1 MPGGFYLLIGKAR
14 RLASLT
20 VSSRS
25 LPATRLKALHKD
37 LCFQRAFP
45 RTLDQGREAHNQL
58 GRYHEVP
65 GMRAAATRR
74 ELADSGI
81 AGTVVHYRFSFDVAR
96 WLARA
101 APGAVSIDWAELDD
115 TLALDAL
122 LHQVLQPAEEDWF
135 NSGYVTTRGWID
147 AARKGCKETDF
158 DWLLA
163 QLEDHRSRPFLR
175 ELYDTADIPLAW
187 DLGTDNWSK
196 SKNVFPVVRARAREN
211 LRPRPRQVKKE
222 IQRPVRSISR
232 LPHAH
237 GSQLINVA
245 MASLAARHR
254 ETYHFNFANPEEV
267 YLADVGEGIA
277 VAVFGLLPEYR
288 FALECTLGYL
298 ILSNGVPVGYGG
310 ASVLFKQVNTGI
322 NIFDEYRGSEAS
334 YLWVQVMRVYHAL
347 VGCTRF
353 IASSY
358 QIGGDNREALQSGA
372 FWFYYRLGYRPLD
385 ADVRRLAGSEEK
397 KRKRDRDYR
406 SSTKVLR
413 KLASSDMHLTLPGSA
428 MSEFFDEE
436 WLATSSRLA
445 SGALASV
452 CEEIRNA
459 AADRVASG
467 LLRDLGVRSFRN
479 WTSAEMKALRA
490 IAPYFAALHP
500 SDWSADAKRS
510 LRKILRAKGG
520 RHELV
525 YASLTAKN
533 DGLLQTFRQA
543 CIDAEMV

>member
-1 MPGGFYLLIGKAR
+1 M
-14 RLASLT
+14 
-20 VSSRS
+20 SSRS
-25 LPATRLKALHKD
+25 PSAARLKDLHKD

-45 RTLDQGREAHNQL
+45 KTRAQGREANDQL
-58 GRYHEVP
+58 VRYCETLDALA
-65 GMRAAATRR
+65 RAKR
-74 ELADSGI
+74 EQLADSGI

-96 WLARA
+96 WLARV
-101 APGAVSIDWAELDD
+101 APGAVSIDWAEFDD
-115 TLALDAL
+115 TLALDEL
-122 LHQVLQPAEEDWF
+122 LHHVLQPAEADWF
-135 NSGYVTTRGWID
+135 SSGYITTREWID
-147 AARKGCKETDF
+147 AVRKGCKGTDF

-163 QLEDHRSRPFLR
+163 QIGDRRSRPFLR

-187 DLGTDNWSK
+187 DLGDDSFSK
-196 SKNVFPVVRARAREN
+196 SKNVFPLAPVCVRAA
-211 LRPRPRQVKKE
+211 LRPRPGQVKRE
-222 IQRPVRSISR
+222 IQRPARSITI
-232 LPHAH
+232 LPHDR
-237 GSQLINVA
+237 GSKLIDVA

-277 VAVFGLLPEYR
+277 IAIFGLLPEYR

-347 VGCTRF
+347 VGCSRF

-358 QIGGDNREALQSGA
+358 QIGKDNREALQSGA

-385 ADVRRLAGSEEK
+385 AAVRRLANNEEK
-397 KRKRDRDYR
+397 KRKRDRDHR
-406 SSTKVLR
+406 SPTKVLK

-428 MSEFFDEE
+428 SSELFDEE

-452 CEEIRNA
+452 CEETRNA
-459 AADRVASG
+459 AADRVATA
-467 LLRDLGVRSFRN
+467 LAHDLGVRSLRN
-479 WTSAEMKALRA
+479 WTRAERAALCA

-500 SDWSADAKRS
+500 PGWPTDAKRS

-525 YASLTAKN
+525 YARLMAKN
-533 DGLLQTFRQA
+533 DSLLQVFRRA
-543 CIDAEMV
+543 CREAD

>member
-1 MPGGFYLLIGKAR
+1 MLPTSPSAR
-14 RLASLT
+14 Q
-20 VSSRS
+20 
-25 LPATRLKALHKD
+25 LKALHKD

-45 RTLDQGREAHNQL
+45 RTLGQSRDANDQL
-58 GRYHEVP
+58 GRYDETVDTQT
-65 GMRAAATRR
+65 AAKRR
-74 ELADSGI
+74 ELADNGI
-81 AGTVVHYRFSFDVAR
+81 AGTIVHYRYSFDVAR
-96 WLARA
+96 WLARV
-101 APGAVSIDWAELDD
+101 APGAVSIDWTELDD
-115 TLALDAL
+115 TLAIDAL

-135 NSGYVTTRGWID
+135 NSGYVTTREWID
-147 AARKGCKETDF
+147 AVRTGCEGTDF

-163 QLEDHRSRPFLR
+163 QLEDRGSRRFLR

-187 DLGTDNWSK
+187 DLGNSAYSK
-196 SKNVFPVVRARAREN
+196 SRNVFPVARVRAREK

-222 IQRPVRSISR
+222 IQRHVRSISR
-232 LPHAH
+232 LTHER
-237 GSQLINVA
+237 GSQLIDVA
-245 MASLAARHR
+245 MAALAARHR

-277 VAVFGLLPEYR
+277 VAIFGLLPEYR

-298 ILSNGVPVGYGG
+298 ILSNGAPVGYGG

-353 IASSY
+353 IVNTY

-385 ADVRRLAGSEEK
+385 ADVCRLAGNEEK
-397 KRKRDRDYR
+397 KRKRDCNYR

-413 KLASSDMHLTLPGSA
+413 KLSSSDMHLTLPGSA
-428 MSEFFDEE
+428 LSEFFDEE
-436 WLATSSRLA
+436 WLATGSRLA
-445 SGALASV
+445 SRALASV
-452 CEEIRNA
+452 CEETRNA

-479 WTSAEMKALRA
+479 WTSAEMTALRA
-490 IAPYFAALHP
+490 IVPYFAALHP

-525 YASLTAKN
+525 YARLTAKN
-533 DGLLQTFRQA
+533 DGLLQTFRRA
-543 CIDAEMV
+543 CIDAEKN